1 MTPNAM
7 SPTTCP
13 QPVFRSLR
21 PVRCATVALIV
32 AFVGRG
38 ADPVNAQAVPTT
50 AAAANSAPT
59 ALQNALRLRLE
70 HNTDV
75 RVVAIDGE
83 MVHAMAR
90 LLPFYATRAF
100 EPLWVD
106 STGMR
111 PALKELLDALRGAA
125 GDGLRPVDYHVPA
138 LEATIRAL
146 TDSGRTNQR
155 LVDTELLASDGFL
168 QLASHLLAGYVD
180 PKSAKADWFV
190 PRSRADLLALLG
202 QVATTAAVRGALSE
216 VSPRDPAYHTLKLA
230 LATYLDIAAR
240 GDWPRVPAGPTL
252 RMGDTSR
259 RVVTLRARLRQSGDL
274 TLADSSPRF
283 DAPLQVAVARFQSRH
298 GLDIDSAV
306 GVGTLRAM
314 NVSAARRADQIRL
327 NLERWR
333 WLPPVMGDRYI
344 VVNIPAFEMK
354 VVDSGRTVLR
364 MRSIVGRAYRNT
376 PIFTDTLT
384 YLVMSPYWNVPPNLA
399 VMDILPKVRKNIGY
413 LATQRITV
421 FRGNSNTPVDPR
433 TVNWASV
440 GGTQMPYRFRQDP
453 GPLNSMGRVKFM
465 FPNQFNVY
473 MHDTPDHS
481 LFDKAE
487 RSFSSGCVR
496 LSEPLALAEYLLR
509 ANGGWDIAAIDAATS
524 QSSERSVQLKSPI
537 PVHLLYWTA
546 WADVDGT
553 THFREDIYERDAP
566 LSRALTTGP
575 RR

>member
-1 MTPNAM
+1 
-7 SPTTCP
+7 
-13 QPVFRSLR
+13 
-21 PVRCATVALIV
+21 
-32 AFVGRG
+32 
-38 ADPVNAQAVPTT
+38 
-50 AAAANSAPT
+50 
-59 ALQNALRLRLE
+59 
-70 HNTDV
+70 
-75 RVVAIDGE
+75 
-83 MVHAMAR
+83 
-90 LLPFYATRAF
+90 
-100 EPLWVD
+100 
-106 STGMR
+106 
-111 PALKELLDALRGAA
+111 
-125 GDGLRPVDYHVPA
+125 
-138 LEATIRAL
+138 
-146 TDSGRTNQR
+146 
-155 LVDTELLASDGFL
+155 
-168 QLASHLLAGYVD
+168 
-180 PKSAKADWFV
+180 
-190 PRSRADLLALLG
+190 
-202 QVATTAAVRGALSE
+202 
-216 VSPRDPAYHTLKLA
+216 
-230 LATYLDIAAR
+230 
-240 GDWPRVPAGPTL
+240 
-252 RMGDTSR
+252 MGDTSR
-259 RVVTLRARLRQSGDL
+259 RIVTLRARLRQSGDL

-433 TVNWASV
+433 AVNWASV